1 MLQFVCGTAGS
12 GRTAYVRRQAAALAR
27 EGKRTAILVPEQF
40 SFETERAM
48 LMCLS
53 PAEADR
59 VEVFSFT
66 KLAARLAR
74 EAGGL
79 AGRRLDECGRA
90 AVMNVALS
98 SVRDHLVLYAGRRGQ
113 DLVAGLLAAVGE
125 FKSCAISPELL
136 DETAKEMEESVLSQK
151 LTELSLIY
159 GAYNALI
166 SQIGS
171 LDPLDDL
178 TRLAA
183 NLDEIAYFD
192 GMTVFADSFTGF
204 TRQECSVVEKI
215 IRQCDTF
222 VMTLCGDESLR
233 RRQSDRLSLFGDVQ
247 RTAAQLNAMAEEA
260 EWIFLPPHARFESEA
275 LKWMEAGVFRAG
287 QTEVYPEATVDVNIY
302 AAADKYDEAEFA
314 AREIRRLIREKGWRR
329 RDFALICRTA
339 SDYQEPLLRAL
350 AMQGIP
356 CFCDKRIPVTDL
368 PVVRFVLAGLDIA
381 AGRWRTEDILRWL
394 KTGMV
399 DGVSVVDVARLEN
412 YCFIW
417 DIRGAH
423 WRQPFTQSP
432 YGCTDREPEDSGTL
446 LAQINAVRERV
457 EGLLSPFIEVMKS
470 DEATGREKAA
480 AVWRLLDEAGAAAC
494 IERMLPRLSPTDADA
509 QGQVWN
515 ALMNILD
522 QLAEIL
528 GDSPAGLREFAE
540 LLTLMVGLCDIGRIP
555 QGLDEAVFGA
565 ADRIRTAAPKAVF
578 VLGANDG
585 IFPLVPT
592 SGGVFT
598 DSERRLLIERQLP
611 LSGDMDDSA
620 VSEQYLA
627 YAAMTCASK
636 RVYVTYGKA
645 DGGEGMYPSEIVTEL
660 RRIVPGCREWRTHE
674 NVTLADIESEE
685 AGFLLA
691 AGCTSQEDEISRA
704 LTECYRRRPAYADR
718 LAVVEAARQPVR
730 RVLRD
735 TDTACALFGRN
746 LRVSASKAE
755 CFYQCRFEYF
765 CRYGMK
771 ALPPRR
777 AALDPLEYGSVV
789 HYVLE
794 QLLRHDDA
802 SSLATLAQNGQL
814 TDRIRPY
821 LETYLDDVM
830 GGSEKKSARFLY
842 LFHRLADTLTALA
855 VQLGEEFAKSLFVP
869 EAFEMPIG
877 GEEIKP
883 LKLTL
888 ADGTTLTVDG
898 KIDRVDLFTK
908 DGVRYVRVVDYK
920 TGSKEFVLSD
930 ILAGLNMQMLIYLD
944 ILCDP
949 SLSGKDYAPAGV
961 VYSPAS
967 LRKAA
972 GVRGETTFDGA
983 RQEMLR
989 KNGLIMDNDD
999 VIDAMEVGME
1009 RKIDKKENV
1018 SIKGATTFRSSA
1030 TYVADAAQFERIRDY
1045 IRSLLREMGLA
1056 LHQGDIEALPVKG
1069 TYDACAYCDYRALCS
1084 QECKN
1089 GGREIR
1095 KRSMSEVM
1103 ETLADEEAVRN

>member
-12 GRTAYVRRQAAALAR
+12 GKTWYVRQQAAELAR
-27 EGKRTAILVPEQF
+27 EGCRTAILVPEQF

-48 LMCLS
+48 LECLS
-53 PAEADR
+53 PQEADR

-66 KLAARLAR
+66 KLAAHLAR

-90 AVMNVALS
+90 AVMHMALS
-98 SVRDHLVLYAGRRGQ
+98 SVRDHLTLYAGRGGQ
-113 DLVAGLLAAVGE
+113 DLIAGLLAAVSE
-125 FKSCAISPELL
+125 FKGCAISPQML
-136 DETAKEMEESVLSQK
+136 DETAKDMDESVLSQK

-166 SQIGS
+166 AQIGS

-178 TRLAA
+178 TRLAFH
-183 NLDEIAYFD
+183 LDEIAYFD
-192 GMTVFADSFTGF
+192 GMTVFVDSFTGF
-204 TRQECSVVEKI
+204 TRQECDVVEKI
-215 IRQCDTF
+215 IGQCETF
-222 VMTLCGDESLR
+222 VMTLCGDPSL
-233 RRQSDRLSLFGDVQ
+233 QQHSSDRVSLFADVQ
-247 RTAAQLNAMAEEA
+247 RTVAQLTAVVGEA
-260 EWIFLPPHARFESEA
+260 AWIFLPPHVRFESDA
-275 LKWMEAGVFRAG
+275 LKVMEAGVFRAT
-287 QTEVYPEATVDVNIY
+287 QTEVYPGATPDVNLY
-302 AAADKYDEAEFA
+302 AAAEKYDEAEFA

-350 AMQGIP
+350 AMQGVP
-356 CFCDKRIPVTDL
+356 CFCDRRIPVTDL

-381 AGRWRTEDILRWL
+381 AGRWRSEDILRWL

-399 DGVSVVDVARLEN
+399 DGVSVVDIARLEN

-417 DIRGAH
+417 DIRGPH

-432 YGCTDREPEDSGTL
+432 YGCTDRESEDSGEL
-446 LAQINAVRERV
+446 LRQINAVRERV
-457 EGLLSPFIEVMKS
+457 AGLLSPFVEVMKS

-528 GDSPAGLREFAE
+528 GNSPAELREFAE

-578 VLGANDG
+578 ILGANDG
-585 IFPLVPT
+585 VFPLLPT
-592 SGGVFT
+592 SAGVFT
-598 DSERRLLIERQLP
+598 DSERRMLIERQLP

-627 YAAMTCASK
+627 YAAMTCAS
-636 RVYVTYGKA
+636 RRLYVTYSKT
-645 DGGEGMYPSEIVTEL
+645 DGGEGLYPSEIVTEL
-660 RRIVPGCREWRTHE
+660 RRVVPGCREWQTHE
-674 NVTLADIESEE
+674 TVTLADIESEE

-691 AGCTSQEDEISRA
+691 AGCVSQEDEISRA

-730 RVLRD
+730 RSLQD
-735 TDTACALFGRN
+735 PNTAYALFGRH

-755 CFYQCRFEYF
+755 CFYQCRFQYF

-771 ALPPRR
+771 ALPRRR
-777 AALDPLEYGSVV
+777 AALDSLEYGSVV

-794 QLLRHDDA
+794 QLLRHHDA
-802 SSLATLAQNGQL
+802 ASLAALAQSGQL
-814 TDRIRPY
+814 TDRISPY
-821 LETYLDDVM
+821 LETYLDEVM

-842 LFHRLADTLTALA
+842 LFHRLAETLTTLA
-855 VQLGEEFAKSLFVP
+855 IQLGEEFAKSLFVP
-869 EAFEMPIG
+869 QAFELPIG
-877 GEEIKP
+877 GEEVKP
-883 LKLTL
+883 LRLTL

-949 SLSGKDYAPAGV
+949 SLSGEEYAAAGV

-972 GVRGETTFDGA
+972 GVRGETTFEGA

-989 KNGLIMDNDD
+989 KNGLIVDNDD
-999 VIDAMEVGME
+999 VIDAMEVGMK
-1009 RKIDKKENV
+1009 RKIGKKENISV
-1018 SIKGATTFRSSA
+1018 TGTTTFHSSA
-1030 TYVADAAQFERIRDY
+1030 TYLADATQFDRIRDY
-1045 IRSLLREMGLA
+1045 IRSLLREMGQA
-1056 LHQGDIEALPVKG
+1056 LHQGDIEALPAKG
-1069 TYDACAYCDYRALCS
+1069 TYDACAYCDYRVLCS

-1095 KRSMSEVM
+1095 KRGMSEVM
-1103 ETLADEEAVRN
+1103 EALADEEAVRN